1 MNSAG
6 RKSLSVS
13 KNARPALS
21 LSPFF
26 FCALGVNDVADVQR
40 HEVGQIAKGGGE
52 LVIMESVDVA
62 DDVVG
67 EAGYL
72 LDISHE
78 KQPCRGV
85 GPVYDFLQVDG
96 GGLQEVGI

>member
-1 MNSAG
+1 MVYPFLLLFS
-6 RKSLSVS
+6 
-13 KNARPALS
+13 
-21 LSPFF
+21 FF
-26 FCALGVNDVADVQR
+26 FCALGVNDVPDVQC
-40 HEVGQIAKGGGE
+40 HEVGQIAEGGGE

-85 GPVYDFLQVDG
+85 GPVYDFLEVDG
-96 GGLQEVGI
+96 GGL

>member
-1 MNSAG
+1 
-6 RKSLSVS
+6 
-13 KNARPALS
+13 
-21 LSPFF
+21 
-26 FCALGVNDVADVQR
+26 
-40 HEVGQIAKGGGE
+40 
-52 LVIMESVDVA
+52 MECVDVA

-72 LDISHE
+72 LYVLHE

>member
-1 MNSAG
+1 MRYYPKLVFHLQTQQAHYFVVYPFLLLFS
-6 RKSLSVS
+6 
-13 KNARPALS
+13 
-21 LSPFF
+21 FF
-26 FCALGVNDVADVQR
+26 FCALGVNDVPDVQC
-40 HEVGQIAKGGGE
+40 HEVGQIAEGGGE

-78 KQPCRGV
+78 KQPCRGG

-96 GGLQEVGI
+96 G

>member
-1 MNSAG
+1 MIIDELYVFHIAFRFSFAA
-6 RKSLSVS
+6 LSVD
-13 KNARPALS
+13 
-21 LSPFF
+21 
-26 FCALGVNDVADVQR
+26 DVADVQGD
-40 HEVGQIAKGGGE
+40 EVGQIAEGGGE
-52 LVIMESVDVA
+52 LIVMECVDVA

-72 LDISHE
+72 LYVLHE

-96 GGLQEVGI
+96 GGLQGGRHIA